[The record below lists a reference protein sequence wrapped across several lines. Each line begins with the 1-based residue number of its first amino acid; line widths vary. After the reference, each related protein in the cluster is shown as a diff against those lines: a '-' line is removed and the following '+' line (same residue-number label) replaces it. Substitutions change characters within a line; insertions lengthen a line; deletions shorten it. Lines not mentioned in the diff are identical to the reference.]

1 MCADAGGNTEMGG
14 GGGGGEAGVTTRTR
28 PRGERRGGMTRG
40 GARNRGGSR
49 SGSRNGG
56 TERGGRNSGGG
67 RTEKGKETDKRKE
80 NQKEKEKGGRM
91 EKHRKGEKEKE
102 VSGSTSTSTSK
113 STSTSISTSR
123 SGTCETAWIKG
134 TSDRCLNTLAGCSN
148 RWGWTNKVDQGATE
162 RMEIWAGA
170 GQCDT
175 NKGTLV
181 GYADVSYVND
191 RVKVTVSEL
200 TAPWVMTNSQLWTG
214 EGTLPF
220 RNNKYVAAPGSFPDK
235 QVETADY
242 DVHHTT
248 AYVHVALHIDVCNR
262 SGATSTS
269 TSVTMEKEGGEK
281 THRRGKGK
289 GDKDKSYSHNKG
301 GDKSKNKSKSKE
313 KEGCKKTQT
322 PGGSPPPSPPGGN
335 TDSPSGTPPTPPTPP
350 TPTGG
355 NTDSPAGTPPTPP
368 SPPTPPTPT
377 GGNTDSPSGTPPTPP
392 TPTGGNTD
400 SPSGTPPPT
409 PPTPTGGNTDS
420 PSGTPPTPPTPTGGN
435 TDSPAGTPPT
445 PPTPTGGETTEPCV
459 DGGEPVE
466 VEVVSPEGAVDSFG
480 AGEPVVQGM
489 HPHGEPSTTL
499 ANFPPAFVQANME
512 AFFPVDIAG
521 VIGAD
526 NVLRVACPF
535 NCEEKP
541 CEVFVTTYHCP
552 PCSTPTNGGLVSL
565 LPGAGWEAGSCA
577 PTFQQGVG
585 TGAEGAGGVEHPTV
599 AFRKLVSAGAV
610 EELPALTAPL
620 ANVAVFVRQG
630 ATACGGFADLAACTA
645 MPECAWEAGVSGEG
659 AAGMCVSSWCPA
671 DFAPPASAASCATTC
686 AGAGAVT
693 PGGEGGETGTGGAG
707 GEGGE
712 GGEAGT
718 GGFGPF

>member
-1 MCADAGGNTEMGG
+1 MCADAGGNTEM

-67 RTEKGKETDKRKE
+67 RTEKGKGKEKETDKRKE
-80 NQKEKEKGGRM
+80 NQNQ
-91 EKHRKGEKEKE
+91 KEKE
-102 VSGSTSTSTSK
+102 VSGSTSTSTS
-113 STSTSISTSR
+113 
-123 SGTCETAWIKG
+123 
-134 TSDRCLNTLAGCSN
+134 
-148 RWGWTNKVDQGATE
+148 
-162 RMEIWAGA
+162 
-170 GQCDT
+170 
-175 NKGTLV
+175 
-181 GYADVSYVND
+181 
-191 RVKVTVSEL
+191 
-200 TAPWVMTNSQLWTG
+200 
-214 EGTLPF
+214 
-220 RNNKYVAAPGSFPDK
+220 
-235 QVETADY
+235 
-242 DVHHTT
+242 
-248 AYVHVALHIDVCNR
+248 
-262 SGATSTS
+262 
-269 TSVTMEKEGGEK
+269 MEKGGGDK

-313 KEGCKKTQT
+313 KEGCKKTQA
-322 PGGSPPPSPPGGN
+322 PGGSPPSPPGGN
-335 TDSPSGTPPTPPTPP
+335 TNSPSGTPPTPP

-368 SPPTPPTPT
+368 SPPTPPTPPTPT

-400 SPSGTPPPT
+400 SPSGTPP
-409 PPTPTGGNTDS
+409 
-420 PSGTPPTPPTPTGGN
+420 TPPTPPTPTGGN
-435 TDSPAGTPPT
+435 TDSPAGTPPTPPT

-466 VEVVSPEGAVDSFG
+466 VEVVSPEGTVDSFG

-585 TGAEGAGGVEHPTV
+585 AGAEGAGGVEHPTV

-620 ANVAVFVRQG
+620 ANAAVFVRQG
-630 ATACGGFADLAACTA
+630 ATACGGFADETACAA
-645 MPECAWEAGVSGEG
+645 MPECAWEAGASEG

-671 DFAPPASAASCATTC
+671 DFTPPASAASCATTC

-693 PGGEGGETGTGGAG
+693 PGGEVGTGGETGTGAG

>member
-1 MCADAGGNTEMGG
+1 MCADAGGNTKKGG
-14 GGGGGEAGVTTRTR
+14 GGGVTTRTH
-28 PRGERRGGMTRG
+28 PRGEKRGGGSRG
-40 GARNRGGSR
+40 GA
-49 SGSRNGG
+49 RNGG

-67 RTEKGKETDKRKE
+67 RTEKGKGK
-80 NQKEKEKGGRM
+80 
-91 EKHRKGEKEKE
+91 
-102 VSGSTSTSTSK
+102 VSGSTPTSTTSTS
-113 STSTSISTSR
+113 
-123 SGTCETAWIKG
+123 GCETAWIKG
-134 TSDRCLNTLAGCSN
+134 TDNSCLNTLAGAN

-162 RMEIWAGA
+162 RMEIWAAA

-175 NKGTLV
+175 SKGTLV

-191 RVKVTVSEL
+191 RVKVTVSGL
-200 TAPWVMTNSQLWTG
+200 TAPWAMTVSQLWAG
-214 EGTLPF
+214 EDYLPL
-220 RNNKYVAAPGSFPDK
+220 RNNRYVAAPGSFPDK
-235 QVETADY
+235 QVVTADY

-248 AYVHVALHIDVCNR
+248 AYVYVALHLDVC
-262 SGATSTS
+262 T
-269 TSVTMEKEGGEK
+269 
-281 THRRGKGK
+281 
-289 GDKDKSYSHNKG
+289 
-301 GDKSKNKSKSKE
+301 
-313 KEGCKKTQT
+313 
-322 PGGSPPPSPPGGN
+322 
-335 TDSPSGTPPTPPTPP
+335 SGTPPTPT
-350 TPTGG
+350 
-355 NTDSPAGTPPTPP
+355 A
-368 SPPTPPTPT
+368 
-377 GGNTDSPSGTPPTPP
+377 
-392 TPTGGNTD
+392 
-400 SPSGTPPPT
+400 
-409 PPTPTGGNTDS
+409 
-420 PSGTPPTPPTPTGGN
+420 GN

-459 DGGEPVE
+459 DGGEPA
-466 VEVVSPEGAVDSFG
+466 VEVVSPEGTVDSFG
-480 AGEPVVQGM
+480 AGEPVVEGM

-585 TGAEGAGGVEHPTV
+585 AGAEGAGGVEHPTV
-599 AFRKLVSAGAV
+599 AFRKLVPAGTV

-620 ANVAVFVRQG
+620 ANVAVFVRQD
-630 ATACGGFADLAACTA
+630 ATACGGFADETACNTA
-645 MPECAWEAGVSGEG
+645 MPECAWEAGVSEGEG

-671 DFAPPASAASCATTC
+671 DFTPPASAASCTTTC
-686 AGAGAVT
+686 AGAGVVT
-693 PGGEGGETGTGGAG
+693 P
-707 GEGGE
+707 GGE

>member
-14 GGGGGEAGVTTRTR
+14 GGGGEGGVTTRTR

-67 RTEKGKETDKRKE
+67 RTEKRKGQEKETDKR
-80 NQKEKEKGGRM
+80 KEKGGRM
-91 EKHRKGEKEKE
+91 EKGKETEKNGRMGKHGKGEKE
-102 VSGSTSTSTSK
+102 V
-113 STSTSISTSR
+113 
-123 SGTCETAWIKG
+123 G
-134 TSDRCLNTLAGCSN
+134 TSS
-148 RWGWTNKVDQGATE
+148 
-162 RMEIWAGA
+162 
-170 GQCDT
+170 
-175 NKGTLV
+175 
-181 GYADVSYVND
+181 
-191 RVKVTVSEL
+191 
-200 TAPWVMTNSQLWTG
+200 
-214 EGTLPF
+214 
-220 RNNKYVAAPGSFPDK
+220 
-235 QVETADY
+235 
-242 DVHHTT
+242 
-248 AYVHVALHIDVCNR
+248 
-262 SGATSTS
+262 
-269 TSVTMEKEGGEK
+269 SVTMEKENEKRGG
-281 THRRGKGK
+281 RRGNSKG
-289 GDKDKSYSHNKG
+289 HNKG
-301 GDKSKNKSKSKE
+301 GDKSKGKGHGKEKEKE
-313 KEGCKKTQT
+313 KEGCKKTKS
-322 PGGSPPPSPPGGN
+322 PGGSPPPSPTGGR
-335 TDSPSGTPPTPPTPP
+335 TDSPAGTPPRPPTPP

-392 TPTGGNTD
+392 TP
-400 SPSGTPPPT
+400 
-409 PPTPTGGNTDS
+409 
-420 PSGTPPTPPTPTGGN
+420 
-435 TDSPAGTPPT
+435 
-445 PPTPTGGETTEPCV
+445 PTPTGGETTEPCV
-459 DGGEPVE
+459 GGGEPVA
-466 VEVVSPEGAVDSFG
+466 VEVVSPEGTVDSFG

-552 PCSTPTNGGLVSL
+552 PCSTATNGGLVSL
-565 LPGAGWEAGSCA
+565 LPDAGWEAGSCA
-577 PTFQQGVG
+577 PTFQHV
-585 TGAEGAGGVEHPTV
+585 GAEGASGGEHPTV
-599 AFRKLVSAGAV
+599 AFRKLVSAGSV

-630 ATACGGFADLAACTA
+630 ATECGFADETACTA
-645 MPECAWEAGVSGEG
+645 MPECAWEAGASEG

-671 DFAPPASAASCATTC
+671 DFAPPATAPCTTFC
-686 AGAGAVT
+686 VVPT
-693 PGGEGGETGTGGAG
+693 GGE

-712 GGEAGT
+712 GGNAGNV
-718 GGFGPF
+718 GGLGLGPF